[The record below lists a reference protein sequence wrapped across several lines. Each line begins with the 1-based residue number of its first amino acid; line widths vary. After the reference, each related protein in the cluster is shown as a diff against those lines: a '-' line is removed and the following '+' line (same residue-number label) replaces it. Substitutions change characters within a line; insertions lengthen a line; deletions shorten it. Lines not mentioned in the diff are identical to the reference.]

1 MAQRKNSTQRIDRR
15 RFLVG
20 AGGAMLA
27 LPMLE
32 AHAPRVAYGQTVAP
46 PKRLVVVMHQH
57 GRNVGNGLK
66 DKAGAMNEAWS
77 PLAKT
82 GAYPATGTLSQL
94 LAALG
99 DVRKEIVT
107 IDGVDNLVRH
117 LSNDTDGHLS
127 SIRTCATCV
136 PIKADKTGGGPSI
149 DYVAGLRLRA
159 SAAQRLALVFPAGPY
174 ADEWRYEGNHFYG
187 AGGTKPAVVNSNP
200 ATALLD
206 LFGAATG
213 TEPPP
218 PKKTLHDRLL
228 ARRPSMLDSV
238 AKSYE
243 ALRTKVSASDRDR
256 LDQHA
261 AFIRTL
267 ETRLAGGGPISTA
280 EGCGRPDEK
289 AIPTY
294 AKEDTTRGNID
305 GKITPYQIE
314 NLVMSL
320 ACDVTRT
327 ATLHFDKGYDFTF
340 QSEFTGDSPLG
351 GANNWHGMV
360 HGADQL
366 ASAPVP
372 SLVTA
377 NQYFGKMFALLIN
390 RLAAVQDTDGSRLL
404 DNTLVVW
411 VSDMGYGSLHYNW
424 NIPVVMAGM
433 KSAFANGQGRHLVSP
448 RRSLGDLYAQVLRM
462 LGGTDTSF
470 GTTGTIGSN
479 LTSFG
484 LSGPV
489 EKQTAFDTNYIT
501 NALNLHLGA
510 LDL

>member
-1 MAQRKNSTQRIDRR
+1 MDRKNSSQRLDRR

-20 AGGAMLA
+20 AGGAMVA

-32 AHAPRVAYGQTVAP
+32 AFAPRVAHGQMAAP
-46 PKRLVVVMHQH
+46 PKRLVMVVHQH
-57 GRNVGNGLK
+57 GRTVGCGLN
-66 DKAGAMNEAWS
+66 DKAGKLNEAWS
-77 PLAKT
+77 PLNKT
-82 GAYPATGTLSQL
+82 GAYAATGTLSPL

-99 DVRKEIVT
+99 EIRNEIVT
-107 IDGVDNLVRH
+107 IDGIDNLVRH
-117 LSNDTDGHLS
+117 ISNDTDGHLS
-127 SIRTCATCV
+127 PIRTCATCV
-136 PIKADKTGGGPSI
+136 PIKPDKTGGGPSI

-174 ADEWRYEGNHFYG
+174 SDEWRYEGNHLYG

-206 LFGAATG
+206 VFGAATG
-213 TEPPP
+213 TTTPP

-228 ARRPSMLDSV
+228 SRRASMLDSV

-261 AFIRTL
+261 TFIRTL
-267 ETRLAGGGPISTA
+267 ETRLAGGGPVTTA
-280 EGCGRPDEK
+280 EGCGRPDDK

-294 AKEDTTRGNID
+294 LPADTTRGNID

-340 QSEFTGDSPLG
+340 QSEFGTEPSPLG
-351 GANNWHGMV
+351 GANTWHGFV

-366 ASAPVP
+366 GNTQVAP
-372 SLVTA
+372 LVTA
-377 NQYFGKMFALLIN
+377 NQYFGKMFTLLIN
-390 RLAAVQDTDGSRLL
+390 RLAAVRDVDGSRLL

-411 VSDMGYGSLHYNW
+411 VSDLGYGSLHFNW
-424 NIPVVMAGM
+424 NIPVLMAGM
-433 KSAFANGQGRHLVSP
+433 KSAFPKGQGRHLISP

-462 LGGTDTSF
+462 LGGTDTTF
-470 GTTGTIGSN
+470 GAAGTIGEN
-479 LTSFG
+479 LTAQG

-489 EKQTAFDTNYIT
+489 EKQTAFDLNYIT
-501 NALNLHLGA
+501 NSLPMHLGT